1 MKYINSW
8 ILFESKNPNDIRK
21 FNKKEKLTVYH
32 RTKDEIVS
40 KVGRDGFRSGV
51 GNAWGDG
58 VYACYDLISTTK
70 KNTYNDGHERVNTYG
85 PVIIESEV
93 VSLKDYL
100 IFDYDVAKQYFGKNY
115 DIITQIKN
123 LVSEEIFESN
133 KEIIEQAHN
142 ICLSHRDNPLG
153 EKKYTTDAVRLI
165 YVKNEIMDQVRGI
178 VFTGGWD
185 GKVLLSYDRENLI
198 PKRYS
203 KDNGKSWKKLTEKGA
218 YKAAKEN
225 FLKLISNES
234 DVEKIKAKIKDR
246 INNTITTK
254 FGPEKNL
261 KNLDFNQLKSI
272 KSEFY
277 YIYQKDD
284 NSWAQKNG
292 FDLEQLGSTKEYE
305 DYKKTLSE
313 VRKEI
318 DEVFSVA
325 TIGVKSNLFNFIE
338 KINWSDDIFEI
349 IKSVNKNLDFTTMY
363 RDFKDDTSVTE
374 KLDEMKKKISDIY
387 IKELR
392 KNLTDISKD
401 ENFFIKYIE
410 FSKKYK
416 YIVTTVNEKLLQEN
430 TSLDIRYNFFD
441 SVIEEIFQRGSNT
454 DIIKNISENLEK
466 KVINFFNNYENRGDV
481 SRISTKKPK
490 NEIFTNIDFEIFSK
504 EYSFL
509 EFYKLISS
517 ERFDLEEIL
526 RFIKN
531 GRINIDYNQQNLEI
545 NDITQKLKSSI
556 IKIANLHT
564 KEFEQLNQN
573 IEKLFNAKKSYN
585 SDYTYYS
592 FTQEYHPIWTNL
604 KNNEYGNFSHFILFI
619 SLIED
624 RSILEKLTKE
634 GFLKEK
640 TSKIL
645 KMLPLEPISIT
656 KSDFG
661 KDKKIYLEFT
671 DLQKSESNKIFESEF
686 NNPEFIPVF
695 KATLLNEKN
704 FRCFKKL
711 KLEGKDVSNWTNWIK
726 IYLLDYIVSFSSSVN
741 YDLYIQ
747 YPDEKLKE
755 KYSLDKVL
763 DELINLNLN
772 VFSKNF
778 IESEEMKNTANE
790 PNYTIRNIFQSF
802 TGQIGGEASE
812 LKDNQSLINKHF
824 QYLDKIKDNTD
835 KEIYYCYIFSLIHVL
850 KEGENFDKLIK
861 LVDTQS
867 LDFFNI
873 FNNNNNISF
882 NYNNELLIIL
892 LQKNI
897 ISISD
902 CIKNNLNSG
911 IIEKFSNYKLRKII
925 EENNLDKIKS
935 FLDFLKQ
942 NNIFLHLRDY
952 ESNTALSY
960 KKLDFKLLPVEVIE
974 KMIENEQI
982 EFYQLSDAIGKNDD
996 LVRKLLKFVN
1006 KDGFNKLLD
1015 SVEDPK
1021 LKEEILIKRLET
1033 SNDFNTN
1040 FDTFKKLG
1048 PKKVNLEKLI
1058 KDLNLTTENEDYFL
1072 KILYITLA
1080 TDKKDEILNNIDKN
1094 IFKNLFTSV
1103 GPQTESEWQEA
1114 KKEWGNGKIIE
1125 LLKEDIPKLVEFFNQ
1140 KNLNNSLNII
1150 KKYLPEDRKDI
1161 LQKWIDCVSYT
1172 SERKILRFDSF
1183 IVW

>member
-1 MKYINSW
+1 MKYLSSW
-8 ILFESKNPNDIRK
+8 MLFESRDPNDIRK

-32 RTKDEIVS
+32 RTEDEIVS
-40 KVGRDGFRSGV
+40 KVGRDGFRSGG

-58 VYACYDLISTTK
+58 IYACYDLISTTK
-70 KNTYNDGHERVNTYG
+70 KNPYNEGGDRVNTYG

-123 LVSEEIFESN
+123 LVPEEVFESN
-133 KEIIEQAHN
+133 KKTIENAHK

-153 EKKYTTDAVRLI
+153 ENKYTSDAVREI
-165 YVKNEIMDQVRGI
+165 YDIDAIMDHVRGL

-198 PKRYS
+198 PIRYS
-203 KDNGKSWKKLTEKGA
+203 KDNGKNWKKLTEKGA
-218 YKAAKEN
+218 YKAAKDN
-225 FLKLISNES
+225 FSKLISNES
-234 DVEKIKAKIKDR
+234 DVEKIKDKIKDR

-261 KNLDFNQLKSI
+261 KNLDFNELRNI
-272 KSEFY
+272 KSEFS

-284 NSWAQKNG
+284 QAAEK
-292 FDLEQLGSTKEYE
+292 STKEYE
-305 DYKKTLSE
+305 DYKKTLSV

-325 TIGVKSNLFNFIE
+325 ATGVKSNLFNFIE

-526 RFIKN
+526 EFIKN
-531 GRINIDYNQQNLEI
+531 GRRNFYDIDYNHQNLEI

-556 IKIANLHT
+556 IKIANFNT
-564 KEFEQLNQN
+564 KKFEQLNQN

-624 RSILEKLTKE
+624 RSILEQLTKE

-686 NNPEFIPVF
+686 NNPEFITVF

-747 YPDEKLKE
+747 YHDEKLKE

-802 TGQIGGEASE
+802 TSRLE
-812 LKDNQSLINKHF
+812 DNQSLINKHF

-873 FNNNNNISF
+873 FNNNNMSF
-882 NYNNELLIIL
+882 NYNNELLIFL

-911 IIEKFSNYKLRKII
+911 AIEKFSNYKLRKII
-925 EENNLDKIKS
+925 EENNLEKIKS

-942 NNIFLHLRDY
+942 NNIYLDLRDG
-952 ESNTALSY
+952 ESNTTLSY
-960 KKLDFKLLPVEVIE
+960 KKLDFKLLPVEAIE

-982 EFYQLSDAIGKNDD
+982 EFYQLSDAIGKNDE

-1015 SVEDPK
+1015 SIEDPK
-1021 LKEEILIKRLET
+1021 LKEEIMIKTLEA
-1033 SNDFNTN
+1033 SNDFDSN
-1040 FDTFKKLG
+1040 FDTFEELG

-1058 KDLNLTTENEDYFL
+1058 KDLNLTTEKNDYFVQ
-1072 KILYITLA
+1072 ILLITLA

-1103 GPQTESEWQEA
+1103 GPETESEWQES
-1114 KKEWGNGKIIE
+1114 KKEWGNGKLIE
-1125 LLKEDIPKLVEFFNQ
+1125 LLKKDYPKLVEFLNQ

-1150 KKYLPEDRKDI
+1150 KKYCPEDRKDI

-1172 SERKILRFDSF
+1172 SERIILSYKSF
-1183 IVW
+1183 IRI